1 MEVTGRD
8 LAEVSV
14 LSRKLSIFFLG
25 LLGRRKGWY
34 EEHGI
39 LRSDI
44 NVWECLS
51 LFFFGRR
58 DYSLRPQE

>member
-1 MEVTGRD
+1 MNSGGRSSGRIS
-8 LAEVSV
+8 LKQEIEH
-14 LSRKLSIFFLG
+14 LFLG
-25 LLGRRKGWY
+25 LLGKRRGWH

-51 LFFFGRR
+51 LCCFWEEGV
-58 DYSLRPQE
+58 SLRPQE